1 MPMNDSFLGRDTDF
15 TDATDFTDLV
25 RLFNTIRSGLESAE
39 RTNPAKKRLT
49 S

>member
-1 MPMNDSFLGRDTDF
+1 MNDSFLGRDTDF

-25 RLFNTIRSGLESAE
+25 RLVTTLRSGLESAE
-39 RTNPAKKRLT
+39 RTNPAKKRWM